1 MIGFEEEVAK
11 DSVRSD
17 EGPETKN
24 LDKKLLYEMIAQVY
38 FIAPYGSK
46 GMTRDYL
53 LKVHNA
59 KVYRIKYGE
68 LRHFE
73 VDLTPQMTK
82 KLGVVNN
89 GLLVKKINILL
100 KSRDLPELGFTQYEP
115 PEQVNFD
122 HKNWLYRI
130 ARYIDTS
137 NLTEFYEKPVS
148 PEPPLTQ
155 DSSHIAHIYYG
166 RLKASKIFIANDEI
180 KFNRKLWDALRAI
193 SDCYRALQSQRLM
206 VDVQE
211 NNLKE
216 AKTREKYYERILG
229 DQISKSALTYLTL
242 QHPHISADEIL
253 KANEAN
259 NAEVREELQK
269 TCSL

>member
-1 MIGFEEEVAK
+1 MIGFEDEVSK

-17 EGPETKN
+17 EGPETRN
-24 LDKKLLYEMIAQVY
+24 LDKKMLYEMIALLF

-46 GMTRDYL
+46 GMTREYL
-53 LKVHNA
+53 LNVHSG
-59 KVYRIKYGE
+59 KVYRVRHGE

-89 GLLVKKINILL
+89 GLLVKKINIIL
-100 KSRDLPELGFTQYEP
+100 KSREQPELGFTQYEP
-115 PEQVNFD
+115 PEQVNYF

-137 NLTEFYEKPVS
+137 NLTEFYEKPVF

-166 RLKASKIFIANDEI
+166 RIKASKIFIANDEI

-259 NAEVREELQK
+259 NSEVREELNK